1 MKLKLDENGHVAVSD
16 GKPVYVHDDGKEI
29 LFDAPA
35 TMQKISGLNAEVKQ
49 HREAKGTAEAKLK
62 AFDGIEDAA
71 AALKAG
77 ERVSDGLPIYLST
90 TLPSFLGT
98 AFSARQAQTQT
109 LSCAHSI
116 VSDGYNFDIV
126 HVLYRVCLRRIALHS
141 RLNKVCCR

>member
-16 GKPVYVHDDGKEI
+16 GKPVHDDGKEI

-35 TMQKISGLNAEVKQ
+35 AMQKISGLNAEVKQ

-77 ERVSDGLPIYLST
+77 
-90 TLPSFLGT
+90 
-98 AFSARQAQTQT
+98 
-109 LSCAHSI
+109 
-116 VSDGYNFDIV
+116 
-126 HVLYRVCLRRIALHS
+126 
-141 RLNKVCCR
+141 

>member
-35 TMQKISGLNAEVKQ
+35 AMQKISGLNAEAKQ

-62 AFDGIEDAA
+62 AFDSIEDAA

-77 ERVSDGLPIYLST
+77 
-90 TLPSFLGT
+90 
-98 AFSARQAQTQT
+98 
-109 LSCAHSI
+109 
-116 VSDGYNFDIV
+116 
-126 HVLYRVCLRRIALHS
+126 
-141 RLNKVCCR
+141 

>member
-1 MKLKLDENGHVAVSD
+1 MKLKLDENGHVVVSD

-29 LFDAPA
+29 PFDAPA
-35 TMQKISGLNAEVKQ
+35 AMQKISGLNAEVKQ

-109 LSCAHSI
+109 RSCVNSI
-116 VSDGYNFDIV
+116 AAVADSF
-126 HVLYRVCLRRIALHS
+126 RIRH
-141 RLNKVCCR
+141 

>member
-1 MKLKLDENGHVAVSD
+1 
-16 GKPVYVHDDGKEI
+16 
-29 LFDAPA
+29 
-35 TMQKISGLNAEVKQ
+35 MQKISGLNAEVKQ

-109 LSCAHSI
+109 RSCAHSI
-116 VSDGYNFDIV
+116 ATVADSF
-126 HVLYRVCLRRIALHS
+126 RIRH
-141 RLNKVCCR
+141 